1 MTLLKEYIYNIA
13 IAVILVSAVE
23 MLLPDNQFKKYCKFV
38 LGLII
43 MVVILNPVL
52 KLFDKN
58 FNIDSY
64 TKKATAYFDDGNY
77 EKDYGTVQAANIDN
91 TLKTA
96 ADNINTVLAKSLN
109 DKFGGTYKVLSEV
122 VYDEKNSKIDIKDIN
137 VTIQKGGVNEI
148 KKIRIKVGEEEVP
161 TNNISS
167 TKEGDSLKEFI
178 SKELGIKKEIVN
190 IYKE

>member
-1 MTLLKEYIYNIA
+1 MTLLKGYIYNIA

-23 MLLPDNQFKKYCKFV
+23 MILPDNKFKKYCKFV

-64 TKKATAYFDDGNY
+64 TKKAATYFDEGSY
-77 EKDYGTVQAANIDN
+77 EKDYGKVQAANMDS

-96 ADNINTVLAKSLN
+96 ANNINSTLEKSLN
-109 DKFGGTYKVLSEV
+109 DKFSGTYKVLSEV
-122 VYDEKNSKIDIKDIN
+122 VYDDKNSKIDIKYIN
-137 VTIQKGGVNEI
+137 VTIQKGGVNEV
-148 KKIRIKVGEEEVP
+148 KKIRIKVGQEEASS
-161 TNNISS
+161 NNISS
-167 TKEGDSLKEFI
+167 TKEGESLKEFI

>member
-52 KLFDKN
+52 KLLDKN

-64 TKKATAYFDDGNY
+64 TKKAATYFDERNY

-96 ADNINTVLAKSLN
+96 ADNINALLTKSLN
-109 DKFGGTYKVLSEV
+109 NKFGGTYKVLSEV